1 MKRSAAFVLRHRIA
15 VLVLF
20 VVLTALSAVAATKVP
35 VNYDMADYLP
45 AHAPSAEALQTLK
58 KEFSF
63 AMPNARVSYPVDSVR
78 EALAIKDK
86 LRKADCVN
94 QVLWLDDMADIH
106 TPTEQLDTDTVN
118 TYLKDGRALFQVSA
132 DTVKARDS
140 VDFLRSVKEDCW
152 ISGQLMELASAQNAV
167 NSEIQSITLFIVP
180 IVFAI
185 LLISTSSWL
194 QPLLF
199 LLTIGVSVLLNLGTN
214 LMLGSVSFITQA
226 VAGVLQLA
234 VSMDYAIFLLN
245 RYNMNRAAGMENEEA
260 MASAMVRSSVAIA
273 SSAATTFFGF
283 LALLFMQFR
292 IGADLGI
299 VMAKG
304 ILFSFLTVL
313 LFLPALILVL
323 QRPLDRLSHRP
334 LLPDFQRVGKMIY
347 RRRYRFVVLVAVLL
361 VPAFLAAQNNAFL
374 YGMGSFPQGS
384 AAEHDLQAIDEHF
397 GEQQQISLLV
407 PRGDLQKEQQL
418 QKALE
423 KIEPVDSVLS
433 YVSKADAA
441 IPQEVLSGKGL
452 SLLVSPNYSH
462 FILNT
467 KMAREGTVAFAT
479 VAEIRQAA
487 KTLYGNTIQMTGY
500 PVVTDDMRATV
511 RSDNIIVNGLA
522 VLTIALTIAIA
533 FRSLFLPI
541 LLVMTIEIAIWLNL
555 SVPYFTGSPLSYI
568 GYLIISTVQLGSTVD
583 YAILYTEHYCDHRT
597 RLNRRETLGLAARE
611 TIPSLLPPAL
621 ILTCSGLVLYLTSSL
636 TIVSELGEVLARGA
650 TLSLLMVIF
659 VLPGLL
665 FVFDR
670 LVERTSIGRHFVTDR
685 QNTFTKEE
693 L

>member
-15 VLVLF
+15 VLLLF
-20 VVLTALSAVAATKVP
+20 VVLTTLSAFAATKVP

-45 AHAPSAEALQTLK
+45 AGAPSAKALHTLK
-58 KEFSF
+58 KDFDFS
-63 AMPNARVSYPVDSVR
+63 MPNARVSYPVDSVR
-78 EALAIKDK
+78 EALTIKAK
-86 LRKADCVN
+86 LQAADCVD
-94 QVLWLDDMADIH
+94 QVLWLDDMVDIH
-106 TPTEQLDTDTVN
+106 TPTEQLDQRTVE
-118 TYLKDGRALFQVSA
+118 TYLKDGRAMFQVSA

-140 VDFLRSVKEDCW
+140 VKFLRSVKDDCW

-167 NSEIQSITLFIVP
+167 NTEIQSITLFIIP

-194 QPLLF
+194 QPFLF
-199 LLTIGVSVLLNLGTN
+199 LLTIGVSVLLNLGSN
-214 LMLGSVSFITQA
+214 LILGSVSFITQA
-226 VAGVLQLA
+226 VSGVLQLA

-245 RYNMNRAAGMENEEA
+245 RYNMNRAAGMENKEA
-260 MASAMVRSSVAIA
+260 MAAAIVRSSVAIA

-304 ILFSFLTVL
+304 IVFSFLTVL

-323 QRPLDRLSHRP
+323 QRPLDRLAHRP
-334 LLPDFQRVGKMIY
+334 LLPNFQRVGKLIY
-347 RRRYRFVVLVAVLL
+347 RRRYRFVLLIAIIL
-361 VPAFLAAQNNAFL
+361 VPAFLAAQNNAFV
-374 YGMGSFPQGS
+374 YGMGNYPKGS
-384 AAEHDLQAIDEHF
+384 AAEHDVQAIDTHF
-397 GEQQQISLLV
+397 GQQQQISLLV
-407 PRGDLQKEQQL
+407 PRGDLQKEQRL
-418 QKALE
+418 QNKLE
-423 KIEPVDSVLS
+423 RIGPIDTVMS
-433 YVSKADAA
+433 YVSMADAA
-441 IPQEVLSGKGL
+441 IPQEVVSRKGL
-452 SLLVSPNYSH
+452 DLLVSPNYSH
-462 FILNT
+462 FILNAN
-467 KMAREGTVAFAT
+467 MAREGKIAFAT
-479 VAEIRQAA
+479 VAEIRDAA
-487 KTLYGNTIQMTGY
+487 KELYGDTIQMTGY

-511 RSDNIIVNGLA
+511 RSDNLIVNGLA

-541 LLVMTIEIAIWLNL
+541 LLVMTIEVAIWLNL

-568 GYLIISTVQLGSTVD
+568 GFLIISTVQLGSTVD

-597 RLNRRETLGLAARE
+597 RRNRRETLDLAARE
-611 TIPSLLPPAL
+611 TIPSLLPPAM

-650 TLSLLMVIF
+650 ALSLLMVIF

-670 LVERTSIGRHFVTDR
+670 LVERTSFGRHFMADH
-685 QNTFTKEE
+685 QNAFTKEE